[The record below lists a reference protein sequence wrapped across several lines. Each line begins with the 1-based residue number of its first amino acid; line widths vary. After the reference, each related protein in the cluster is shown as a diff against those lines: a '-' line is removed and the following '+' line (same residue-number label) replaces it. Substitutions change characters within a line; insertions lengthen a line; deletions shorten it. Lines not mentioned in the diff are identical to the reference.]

1 MAASKILVIAPFRR
15 FSGDKVAVTK
25 AKKKNSNGEESKV
38 RKNTF
43 SQEKD
48 KQLLEQHKGHF
59 RNDLANSNAGR
70 LA

>member
-25 AKKKNSNGEESKV
+25 AKKNRNGEESKV